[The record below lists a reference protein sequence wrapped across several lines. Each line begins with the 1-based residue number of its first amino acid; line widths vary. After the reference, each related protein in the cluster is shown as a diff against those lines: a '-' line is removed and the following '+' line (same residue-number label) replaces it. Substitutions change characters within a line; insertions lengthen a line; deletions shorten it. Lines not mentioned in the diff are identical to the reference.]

1 MKLFGT
7 AKIVE
12 KPESN
17 EPIRPT
23 KGLLADTESYLTR
36 HLKDYVE
43 WNENDPDHISQVCR
57 IVDALSKLGK
67 IIT

>member
-7 AKIVE
+7 VKVVE

-17 EPIRPT
+17 EPIRLT

-43 WNENDPDHISQVCR
+43 WNENDPEHIAQVCR